1 MSNQPV
7 NTIKL
12 PILSKQRTKS
22 EVNKI
27 YHSIYLL
34 ILLTIMTIPVVS
46 TGIYAISG
54 NWSQSILPESWT
66 LQWLLQIWT
75 DERFL
80 WACFYSIVLCISGA
94 LLSITLTFP
103 VLLIVHTKKPH
114 WQRWINFVLV
124 LPFAVP
130 PIVSSIGVLNL
141 YSDFLSSKIGAILI
155 LIGCYFTIVLP
166 FVYRALDS
174 NFLAIGVKDLI
185 ESSNLMGATPLK
197 TIFYVVMPNLKT
209 GFIVAFFISVA
220 FLIGE
225 FVYVNIL
232 IGGQFETIQIYLYS
246 LKNLSGHL
254 SSAVVISYFFVLL
267 IITGI
272 INMFSGSKR
281 RGPQ

>member
-1 MSNQPV
+1 MSNQPA
-7 NTIKL
+7 NTINS
-12 PILSKQRTKS
+12 PMGGKQRTKS

-27 YHSIYLL
+27 YHSLYIL
-34 ILLTIMTIPVVS
+34 ILLTIITIPIAS

-66 LQWLLQIWT
+66 FQWLLQIWT

-80 WACFYSIVLCISGA
+80 WACFYSFLLCISGA
-94 LLSITLTFP
+94 LLSITLIFP

-114 WQRWINFVLV
+114 WQRWINFILV

-141 YSDFLSSKIGAILI
+141 YSDFLNNKIGAILI

-185 ESSNLMGATPLK
+185 ESSNLMGATSLK
-197 TIFYVVMPNLKT
+197 TVFYVVMPNLKT
-209 GFIVAFFISVA
+209 GFIVAFFISVS

-254 SSAVVISYFFVLL
+254 SSAVVISYFFILL
-267 IITGI
+267 IITAI

-281 RGPQ
+281 RG

>member
-1 MSNQPV
+1 MSNQPA
-7 NTIKL
+7 NIINSPIKG
-12 PILSKQRTKS
+12 KQRTKPTA
-22 EVNKI
+22 NKI
-27 YHSIYLL
+27 YHSLFLL
-34 ILLTIMTIPVVS
+34 ILLTIITVPIAS
-46 TGIYAISG
+46 TAIYAISG

-75 DERFL
+75 DKRFL
-80 WACFYSIVLCISGA
+80 WACFYSFLLCISGA

-103 VLLIVHTKKPH
+103 VLLIVHIKKPH

-141 YSDFLSSKIGAILI
+141 YSGFLNSKIGTILI
-155 LIGCYFTIVLP
+155 VIGCYFTIVLP

-174 NFLAIGVKDLI
+174 NFSAIGVKDLI
-185 ESSNLMGATPLK
+185 ESSSVMGATRLS
-197 TIFYVVMPNLKT
+197 TICYVVIPNLKT
-209 GFIVAFFISVA
+209 GFIVAFFISIS

-254 SSAVVISYFFVLL
+254 SSAVVISYFFILL
-267 IITGI
+267 IITAI

-281 RGPQ
+281 RG